1 LPIFGAIFFKLV
13 VSWLDDAA
21 LAYQAAAQLLNVLK
35 SQTN

>member
-1 LPIFGAIFFKLV
+1 MFFKLV

-21 LAYQAAAQLLNVLK
+21 LAHHAAAQFLNVFK